1 MEKTMIEKQ
10 IEDFKNLVIAFDN
23 LIKDMD
29 NIIAFNQ
36 RQRTTF
42 IEQRTQLNAQKD
54 VLMSDR
60 AAISKSVS
68 GIAQGIKDAFGI
80 PDGPIISLTNY
91 AQNYVDRETARI
103 EQTLKEQR
111 EWKAEHPGHQP
122 Q

>member
-1 MEKTMIEKQ
+1 MEKTMIEEQ
-10 IEDFKNLVIAFDN
+10 IEDLRNFVITFDN
-23 LIKDMD
+23 IIKDMD
-29 NIIAFNQ
+29 NIIDFNQ
-36 RQRTTF
+36 RQRITF

-54 VLMSDR
+54 ILMSHP

-80 PDGPIISLTNY
+80 PDGPIISAINY
-91 AQNYVDRETARI
+91 VQTYVDRETARI

-111 EWKAEHPGHQP
+111 EWKAEHPGHQH